1 MRAHKPGGRFDAD
14 FETNSV
20 LAGVDADLKRP
31 VGTQAEW
38 YIWDPTKLVK
48 DPIYDVGQD
57 VSNELGGRAWRGPF
71 VLPVVRAV
79 IKQVQVKQSAVGY
92 WNSDELHLTLN
103 IEDVEKIS
111 PGVIANPDYQN
122 RGRIIWKNQVYRPYG
137 VQERGIIAER
147 FTILSVECI
156 QVMPD
161 EMVNDPQF
169 LEYATRPELLALG
182 YGLGDYGSYGYGR

>member
-1 MRAHKPGGRFDAD
+1 MRAHSPGGRFDAD
-14 FETNSV
+14 FETNAI
-20 LAGVDADLKRP
+20 LKAVDTDLKHP
-31 VGTQAEW
+31 VGTVAEW
-38 YIWDPTKLVK
+38 YIWDPTHTAV

-57 VSNELGGRAWRGPF
+57 ISGATGGRTWRGPF

-79 IKQVQVKQSAVGY
+79 IKQGQVKNSAVGY

-103 IEDVEKIS
+103 IEDVEKVS

-156 QVMPD
+156 QVMPE